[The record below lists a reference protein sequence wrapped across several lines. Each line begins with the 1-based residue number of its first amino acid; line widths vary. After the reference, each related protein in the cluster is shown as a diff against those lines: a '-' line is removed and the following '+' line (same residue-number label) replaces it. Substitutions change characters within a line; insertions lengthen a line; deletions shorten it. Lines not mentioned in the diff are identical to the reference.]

1 MRKDWIK
8 KQKNDAYYKRAQKEG
23 VRSRAAFKI
32 RQIQSKFMIFN
43 NAKRVLDLCCA
54 PGSWIEEVR
63 REFDNISVFG
73 VDMAKINPI
82 EGVIFIQGDI
92 LADSLMPQ
100 LTEHLSEGVDVV
112 LSDCAPKFTGSKET
126 DNARQIFLIQRVF
139 KIASSFLNEGGNLV
153 CKLFDGN
160 YIPNLRSYLK
170 QNFEKIYLFKPEA
183 SRKRSPEL
191 YLIGKSY
198 NKSEL
203 NFSF

>member
-1 MRKDWIK
+1 
-8 KQKNDAYYKRAQKEG
+8 
-23 VRSRAAFKI
+23 
-32 RQIQSKFMIFN
+32 
-43 NAKRVLDLCCA
+43 
-54 PGSWIEEVR
+54 
-63 REFDNISVFG
+63 
-73 VDMAKINPI
+73 MAKINPI

-92 LADSLMPQ
+92 LEDSLMPQ
-100 LTEHLSEGVDVV
+100 LTEHLSEGADVV

-126 DNARQIFLIQRVF
+126 DMARQIFLIQRVF

-160 YIPNLRSYLK
+160 YIPNLRPHLK

-191 YLIGKSY
+191 YFIGKNY